1 MTKINS
7 NYLKLQGSYLF
18 AHIAKQ
24 INAFLA
30 KNPNADIIRLGIG
43 DVTLPITKTVL
54 DAMHSAVD
62 EMGKKESFRGYGP
75 EQGYD
80 FLINT
85 IIENDYTPRSIQF
98 SKEEVFVSDGAK
110 CDVGNIQE
118 LFSTDSIVAICDPVY
133 PVYLDSNVMAGRT
146 GEIKDNGYFDK
157 IVYLPTNKENGF
169 SPSLPDTNVNLI
181 YLCSPNNPTG
191 TALTKE
197 ELKKWIDYATK
208 NKAIILYDAA
218 YREYITDETLPKSIY
233 EVEGAKKVAIE
244 FNSFSK
250 TAGFTGVRC
259 AYTVVPK
266 ELEAYTDKG
275 ELYSVNKLWNRR
287 QTTKFNGVPYIVQ
300 KAAEAVYS
308 PQGKKETKE
317 LIEYYMTNAKII
329 TDGLTNAGYEVY
341 GGVNAPYIWWK
352 LPAGIKSIDFLDILL
367 EKCHVVGTP
376 GSGFG
381 PEGEGYFRL
390 TAFGDRDR
398 TIEAV
403 KRITSTKF
411 V

>member
-54 DAMHSAVD
+54 TAMHNAVD
-62 EMGKKESFRGYGP
+62 EMGMKESFRGYGP

-80 FLINT
+80 FLLNT
-85 IIENDYTPRSIQF
+85 IIENDYKPRGIEF
-98 SKEEVFVSDGAK
+98 SKDEVFVSDGAK

-146 GEIKDNGYFDK
+146 GEIKENGYFDK

-191 TALTKE
+191 TALTKDD
-197 ELKKWIDYATK
+197 LKKWIDYATK

-218 YREYITDETLPKSIY
+218 YREYITDNSLPKSIY

-275 ELYSVNKLWNRR
+275 ELYSINKLWNRR

-308 PQGKKETKE
+308 PEGKKETKE
-317 LIEYYMTNAKII
+317 LVEYYMTNAKII
-329 TDGLTNAGYEVY
+329 MDGLTNAGYEVY

-411 V
+411 I

>member
-24 INAFLA
+24 INTFLA

-54 DAMHSAVD
+54 TAMHNAVD
-62 EMGKKESFRGYGP
+62 EMGIKETFRGYGP

-85 IIENDYTPRSIQF
+85 IIENDYKTRGIEF
-98 SKEEVFVSDGAK
+98 SKDEVFVSDGAK

-191 TALTKE
+191 TALTKD

-218 YREYITDETLPKSIY
+218 YREYITDDSLPKSIY

-317 LIEYYMTNAKII
+317 LVEYYMTNAKII
-329 TDGLTNAGYEVY
+329 MDGLTEAGYEVY

-352 LPAGIKSIDFLDILL
+352 LPKGIKSIDFLDILL

-411 V
+411 I